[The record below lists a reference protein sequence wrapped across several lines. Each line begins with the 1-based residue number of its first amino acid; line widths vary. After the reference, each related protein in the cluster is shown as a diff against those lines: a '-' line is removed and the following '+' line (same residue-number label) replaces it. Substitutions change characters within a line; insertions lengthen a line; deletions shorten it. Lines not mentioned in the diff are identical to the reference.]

1 MRTAPPIEWSGRIAP
16 RELKGLTHADA
27 LRLILSR
34 SSSPLTIKQML
45 QILEGAG
52 RKLSKNGCRVIYR
65 ALRKDKAFQSF
76 DGAWWAVRNEAD
88 PSAHEQDTPS
98 SEAGRAFFI

>member
-1 MRTAPPIEWSGRIAP
+1 LRTTRPIEWSGRIAP
-16 RELKGLTHADA
+16 REVKGLTHADA
-27 LRLILSR
+27 LKLVLSR

-65 ALRKDKAFQSF
+65 ALRTDKAFHSY
-76 DGAWWAVRNEAD
+76 DGAWWAVRTESDATT
-88 PSAHEQDTPS
+88 HEQDS
-98 SEAGRAFFI
+98 VLQ

>member
-1 MRTAPPIEWSGRIAP
+1 MRAARHIDWSGRITP

-27 LRLILSR
+27 LKLVLSR

-65 ALRKDKAFQSF
+65 ALRKDKAFHSF
-76 DGAWWAVRNEAD
+76 EGAWWAVRNESD
-88 PSAHEQDTPS
+88 PPTTLRCHDAGVS
-98 SEAGRAFFI
+98 GRAF